1 MVFSVFNVGPNDIVL
16 RYLEKVFMIFFANV
30 VPASKIGVRH
40 KHQNQEK
47 FSLEDMM
54 AIRGRSSSLV
64 HIESRIREIEG
75 NVRFYGAI
83 VAGVL
88 LALFAL
94 VVGFA
99 LNK

>member
-1 MVFSVFNVGPNDIVL
+1 
-16 RYLEKVFMIFFANV
+16 MIFFANV
-30 VPASKIGVRH
+30 VPATASEIGVKH
-40 KHQNQEK
+40 KHQNQET

-54 AIRGRSSSLV
+54 AIRGRSVSLV
-64 HIESRIREIEG
+64 HIESRLREIEG

-99 LNK
+99 LKK